1 MQGYARIFSLPL
13 LHTPNIVAQTP
24 LFVFVPPL
32 FLLPLFLLFC
42 CCSIGFSLN
51 PLFVSTPLPQSNY
64 NQAIVDTLNK
74 KPEMF
79 WYFNNGITAISKMI
93 KPVGFDSQIAE
104 LRGLQI
110 INGAQ
115 TVYSVYSAYKNANE
129 GQREIMD
136 LETKINLRLIRSNND
151 DMNLEITRYTNSQ
164 KPMEARDF
172 WANDEVQIRL
182 QEESFKKSIGMENAE
197 VNLGLYQTA

>member
-1 MQGYARIFSLPL
+1 M
-13 LHTPNIVAQTP
+13 
-24 LFVFVPPL
+24 
-32 FLLPLFLLFC
+32 
-42 CCSIGFSLN
+42 
-51 PLFVSTPLPQSNY
+51 STPLPQSNY